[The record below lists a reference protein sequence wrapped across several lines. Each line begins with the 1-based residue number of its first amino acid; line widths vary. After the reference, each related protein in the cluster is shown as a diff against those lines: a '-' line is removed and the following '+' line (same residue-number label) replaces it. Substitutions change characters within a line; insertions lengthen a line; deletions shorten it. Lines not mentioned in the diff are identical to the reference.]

1 MNARIFRG
9 NERIGGLSPADR
21 GLAYGDGLF
30 ETLLATDGSL
40 PWWPAH
46 WQRLAWGAQQ
56 LAIALP
62 DEGLICAAAAELA
75 QGRRCVL
82 KIILTRGESGRGYLP
97 AEGPATCIVSA
108 HPMPEPWPQPLH
120 LYRCRTPV
128 VEVPQLAGIKHL
140 NRLGNV
146 LARRECALAG
156 HVEGIMADKLGN
168 AVCATS
174 GNLFVRIGDTWLTPD
189 LSACGIAGITRA
201 WLLAHAGDVR
211 TGTVDSAALAS
222 ASTAF
227 VCNAIRGIVPVAGIG
242 EISYTGSDALDALC
256 AGFLAANPFF
266 GET

>member
-1 MNARIFRG
+1 MNTRIFRG
-9 NERIGGLSPADR
+9 NERIEHLSPADR

-30 ETLLATDGSL
+30 ETLLADDGAL

-46 WQRLAWGAQQ
+46 WRRLALGARQ

-62 DEGLICAAAAELA
+62 DEDLVRAAAVELT

-97 AEGPATCIVSA
+97 AEGPACCIVSA
-108 HPMPEPWPQPLH
+108 HPMPDLWPQPLYLH
-120 LYRCRTPV
+120 RCRTPV
-128 VEVPQLAGIKHL
+128 AEAPQLAGIKHL

-156 HVEGIMADKLGN
+156 HVEGVMADSRGN
-168 AVCATS
+168 YVCATS
-174 GNLFVRIGDTWLTPD
+174 ANLFVRTGDVWMTPD
-189 LSACGIAGITRA
+189 LSACGVAGVTRA
-201 WLLAHAGDVR
+201 WLLAHVADAQ
-211 TGTVDSAALAS
+211 TGTLDAAALAS
-222 ASTAF
+222 AGAAF

-242 EISYTGSDALDALC
+242 EIRYGRDPALDALR
-256 AGFLAANPFF
+256 AEFLAANPFF

>member
-1 MNARIFRG
+1 MTARIFRG
-9 NERIGGLSPADR
+9 NERIDRLSPADR

-30 ETLLATDGSL
+30 ETMLAADGEL

-46 WQRLAWGAQQ
+46 WRRLADGARR

-62 DEGLICAAAAELA
+62 DEDGIRNAARQLA
-75 QGRRCVL
+75 GNGRRVI

-97 AEGPATCIVSA
+97 AEGPASCIVSA
-108 HPMPEPWPQPLH
+108 HPMPDRWPQPLH
-120 LYRCRTPV
+120 LHRCRTPV

-156 HVEGIMADKLGN
+156 HAEGVMADPGGN

-174 GNLFVRIGDTWLTPD
+174 GNLFVRTGDAWLTPD
-189 LSACGIAGITRA
+189 LSAGGVAGITRA
-201 WLLAHAGDVR
+201 WLLAHV
-211 TGTVDSAALAS
+211 VDARIGRLDPATLAS

-242 EISYTGSDALDALC
+242 EIRYGRDPSLDALH
-256 AGFLAANPFF
+256 AEFLAANPFF